1 MQNLNFEFA
10 MDRPKADGTAA
21 VSQLHLYGG
30 VDGGDL
36 FGPPPVAECA
46 YQNAASCPDCG
57 GGMIRLGVCF
67 SCPSC
72 GFESCSV

>member
-1 MQNLNFEFA
+1 MQNLNLEFGSNGVE
-10 MDRPKADGTAA
+10 PSGAA
-21 VSQLHLYGG
+21 AFFGG
-30 VDGGDL
+30 FDGGDPY
-36 FGPPPVAECA
+36 GPPPVTDCA

-57 GGMIRLGVCF
+57 NGMIRLGSCF

>member
-1 MQNLNFEFA
+1 MQNQNFELA
-10 MDRPKADGTAA
+10 MDHSRNSGNPAA
-21 VSQLHLYGG
+21 GSLFLFGS
-30 VDGGDL
+30 DASEL

-57 GGMIRLGVCF
+57 GGMVRLGVCF

>member
-1 MQNLNFEFA
+1 MQNLNLEFA
-10 MDRPKADGTAA
+10 MDDPGPQGGSAA
-21 VSQLHLYGG
+21 QSFHFTGH
-30 VDGGDL
+30 DGGDL

-57 GGMIRLGVCF
+57 GGMVRLGVCF

>member
-1 MQNLNFEFA
+1 MQNPNFELA
-10 MDRPKADGTAA
+10 MDNSHNGGNPATQSF
-21 VSQLHLYGG
+21 VFYGL
-30 VDGGDL
+30 DGGDV
-36 FGPPPVAECA
+36 FGPPPAAECA

-57 GGMIRLGVCF
+57 GGMVRLGVCF

>member
-1 MQNLNFEFA
+1 MQNLNLEFGPNGFES
-10 MDRPKADGTAA
+10 RGTAA
-21 VSQLHLYGG
+21 YFG
-30 VDGGDL
+30 VLDGANPY
-36 FGPPPVAECA
+36 GPPPVTDCA

-57 GGMIRLGVCF
+57 DGMIRLGGCF

>member
-1 MQNLNFEFA
+1 MQNPNFELA
-10 MDRPKADGTAA
+10 MNHSHHSTNPAA
-21 VSQLHLYGG
+21 QSMTFFGP
-30 VDGGDL
+30 DGGDL
-36 FGPPPVAECA
+36 FGPPPAAECA

-57 GGMIRLGVCF
+57 GGMVRLGVCF